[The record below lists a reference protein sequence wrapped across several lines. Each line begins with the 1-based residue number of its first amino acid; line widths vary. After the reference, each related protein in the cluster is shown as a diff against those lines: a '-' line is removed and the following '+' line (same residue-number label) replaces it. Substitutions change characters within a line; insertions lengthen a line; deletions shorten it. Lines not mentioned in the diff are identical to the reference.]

1 MLQGHVEIVTRVFEA
16 WNEGS
21 LEDVMPF
28 VAADIVW
35 LEVEGVPGLHSTG
48 TGVHG
53 QAQVRSMLESLY
65 ETWEHYRLEPE
76 EVRAVGKDRV
86 VAVLREVARGRASGV
101 EVASRWGYV
110 ITFRDGQLA
119 HIEAHRNPDH
129 ALEAAGLSE

>member
-1 MLQGHVEIVTRVFEA
+1 MSQENVEIVTLVFEA

-21 LEDVMPF
+21 LEDVLPF
-28 VAADIVW
+28 VDAGIEW
-35 LEVEGVPGLHSTG
+35 LEVEGVPDSTG
-48 TGVHG
+48 TEIHG

-76 EVRAVGKDRV
+76 EIRAVGKDRV

-101 EVASRWGYV
+101 DVASRWGYV

-119 HIEAHRNPDH
+119 RVEAYRDPDH
-129 ALEAAGLSE
+129 ALEAAALTE

>member
-1 MLQGHVEIVTRVFEA
+1 MAQENVEIVTLVFEA
-16 WNEGS
+16 WNEGN
-21 LEDVMPF
+21 LEDVLPF
-28 VAADIVW
+28 VADGIEW
-35 LEVEGVPGLHSTG
+35 LEVEGVPDSTG
-48 TGVHG
+48 AEVHG

-76 EVRAVGKDRV
+76 EVRAVGEDRV

-101 EVASRWGYV
+101 DVASRWGYV

-119 HIEAHRNPDH
+119 RVEAYRNPDH